1 MPTRR
6 IAREKPRRKA
16 RKAPS
21 KAKAHAAVS
30 RHEYAELCLHI
41 AKVESLAT
49 RNRTDLDI
57 QLRRIAQLQ
66 DELDAIK
73 KVAATT
79 AIPADALV
87 IPLPKTGAES

>member
-1 MPTRR
+1 MATRR
-6 IAREKPRRKA
+6 IARKKTRRASSKTKA
-16 RKAPS
+16 RAT
-21 KAKAHAAVS
+21 VS

-41 AKVESLAT
+41 ARVEALAT

-73 KVAATT
+73 KVASPT

-87 IPLPKTGAES
+87 IPLPKPSQES

>member
-6 IAREKPRRKA
+6 IARKKASKA
-16 RKAPS
+16 RS
-21 KAKAHAAVS
+21 RAKTRPAVS
-30 RHEYAELCLHI
+30 RYEYAELCMHI
-41 AKVESLAT
+41 AKVEALAT

-66 DELDAIK
+66 DEIDAIK
-73 KVAATT
+73 KVAAPT

-87 IPLPKTGAES
+87 IPLPKTSAES

>member
-1 MPTRR
+1 MAKRR
-6 IAREKPRRKA
+6 IARKKVPKA
-16 RKAPS
+16 RS
-21 KAKAHAAVS
+21 KAKARPAVS

-41 AKVESLAT
+41 GRIEALAT

-66 DELDAIK
+66 DEIDAIK
-73 KVAATT
+73 KVAAPT

-87 IPLPKTGAES
+87 IPLPKTAAES